1 MVEYKN
7 MKFKGEGW
15 AGNVNL
21 GGIGI
26 QLVFKAMRPKDVSKR
41 DVGRKEVKTRTDPQ
55 APPTV
60 RGPGDE
66 EKLAKETRTE
76 HPETYQEDEDI
87 LGE

>member
-1 MVEYKN
+1 
-7 MKFKGEGW
+7 
-15 AGNVNL
+15 
-21 GGIGI
+21 
-26 QLVFKAMRPKDVSKR
+26 MRPKDASKR

-76 HPETYQEDEDI
+76 HPETY
-87 LGE
+87 